1 MANELYLENIEWHPE
16 VIEKVRRIK
25 GISKAAI
32 ARAIGL
38 AYTTYDGYETGR
50 RMPKFWTMVDIA
62 DLLDIPLEDLIG
74 LEAAEKFREY
84 INRDMPQKSIMTRRP
99 DLEEKM
105 LANYEKFHGQEAQRR
120 EALLSHYDRL
130 NDDGQEKA
138 VERVSELAEVP
149 RYQKKTRNPL
159 NA

>member
-1 MANELYLENIEWHPE
+1 
-16 VIEKVRRIK
+16 
-25 GISKAAI
+25 
-32 ARAIGL
+32 
-38 AYTTYDGYETGR
+38 
-50 RMPKFWTMVDIA
+50 MPKFWTIVDIA

-74 LEAAEKFREY
+74 HEAAEKFREY
-84 INRDMPQKSIMTRRP
+84 INRDIPQKSIMIHRP

-138 VERVSELAEVP
+138 VERVAELAEVP
-149 RYQKKTRNPL
+149 RYQKTKETP
-159 NA
+159 

>member
-1 MANELYLENIEWHPE
+1 MANELYLENIEWHP
-16 VIEKVRRIK
+16 VAIK
-25 GISKAAI
+25 KARQTRGISKAAI

-50 RMPKFWTMVDIA
+50 RMPKFWTIVDIA

-74 LEAAEKFREY
+74 HEAAEKFREY
-84 INRDMPQKSIMTRRP
+84 INRDIPQKSIMIHRP

-138 VERVSELAEVP
+138 VERVAELAEVP
-149 RYQKKTRNPL
+149 RYQKTKETP
-159 NA
+159 